1 MYVAVVPNRGS
12 PPAILLRESYREAGK
27 TKNRTLANL
36 SRWPAERIEQLRA
49 VLRGAKLLPAAE
61 AVEIVRALPHGHVLA
76 ALDTARHI
84 ALDTVLPRRAPQRR
98 RDLALALIVARLL
111 EPAAKLATARMLD
124 PATASHSL
132 GEMLGLGKVAAKEVY
147 AALDWLGREQPFIE
161 ATLAR
166 RHLKEGALL
175 LYDVTSTYLEGRC
188 CELAQHGYS
197 RDHRGDRPQIV
208 IGLMCAADGC
218 PVAVEVFEGNT
229 ADPVTLAAQ
238 IDKLRQR
245 FKLQR
250 VVMVGDRGVLT
261 SARIEQ
267 TLRPAG
273 LDWITALRA
282 PAIKQLA
289 AAGGPLQPSLF
300 DDRDMAEITS
310 LDYPGER
317 LVVCKNPLLAEERAR
332 KRAELLAATEKELAR
347 IAARVQRAR
356 SPLHGA
362 AAIGQ
367 AVGAVLGRR
376 HMAKHFHIGITD
388 DTFSFAQ
395 DPLSIAAEAALD
407 GIYVVR
413 TNLPAEHSDKVL
425 AVLHPP
431 SAAHARIME
440 KAGCEALFVSTGG
453 VVGAYTG
460 LADVGTATMTEC
472 VTIAGW
478 IADSISIPVIMDG
491 DTGHGGIMAVR
502 RMVRECIRAGIA
514 GIRIDDQP
522 IESKRKTQ
530 SAGVEVV
537 PLDQAIARY
546 RAAVDMKNELDPNF
560 VVMAQCY
567 ARDASDGTLEDTIAR
582 LLAYRDEA
590 GVDWVQF
597 ESPHSVDEIRAAR
610 AAVTWPFSFMK
621 GKLGR
626 YLDLDEHL
634 ALGVTIAWYPG
645 FTHHVTWAVLWDFMT
660 AFQSGGVKA
669 WDAFV
674 ESRRDRPY
682 PLPEVPDDGEGSEKQ
697 RVLEKRYFSSGDR
710 RR

>member
-12 PPAILLRESYREAGK
+12 PPAILLRESYRQAGK

-49 VLRGAKLLPAAE
+49 VLRGDKLLPAAE

-76 ALDTARHI
+76 ALGTARRL
-84 ALDTVLPRRAPQRR
+84 ALDAVLPRRAPQRR

-124 PATASHSL
+124 SATASHSL

-161 ATLAR
+161 AQLAR

-197 RDHRGDRPQIV
+197 RDHRSDRPQIV

-229 ADPVTLAAQ
+229 ADPVTLSAQ
-238 IDKLRQR
+238 IDKLKQR
-245 FKLQR
+245 FQLQR
-250 VVMVGDRGVLT
+250 VVMVGDRGLLT

-289 AAGGPLQPSLF
+289 VAGGPLQPSLF

-310 LDYPGER
+310 PDYPGER

-332 KRAELLAATEKELAR
+332 KRAELLAVTEKELAR

-356 SPLHGA
+356 SPLRGA

-376 HMAKHFHIGITD
+376 HMAKHFQISITD

-395 DPLSIAAEAALD
+395 TPLSIVAEAALD

-413 TNLPAEHSDKVL
+413 TNLPA
-425 AVLHPP
+425 
-431 SAAHARIME
+431 
-440 KAGCEALFVSTGG
+440 
-453 VVGAYTG
+453 
-460 LADVGTATMTEC
+460 
-472 VTIAGW
+472 
-478 IADSISIPVIMDG
+478 
-491 DTGHGGIMAVR
+491 
-502 RMVRECIRAGIA
+502 
-514 GIRIDDQP
+514 
-522 IESKRKTQ
+522 TQ
-530 SAGVEVV
+530 SDAAATVRAYKSLSGVEHAFRSLKTVDLELRPV
-537 PLDQAIARY
+537 FHWTAPRV
-546 RAAVDMKNELDPNF
+546 RAHVLLCM
-560 VVMAQCY
+560 
-567 ARDASDGTLEDTIAR
+567 
-582 LLAYRDEA
+582 LAYYLQWHMRRSLAPMLFDEP
-590 GVDWVQF
+590 D
-597 ESPHSVDEIRAAR
+597 PAAR
-610 AAVTWPFSFMK
+610 EAQRTSPVAKAEPSPAAQRKAARKRTEPVDGEPLPVHSFHTLL
-621 GKLGR
+621 GDLATLTRNVVRLGR
-626 YLDLDEHL
+626 DRLTAILATPTPTQHRALDL
-634 ALGVTIAWYPG
+634 LGVTLA
-645 FTHHVTWAVLWDFMT
+645 A
-660 AFQSGGVKA
+660 
-669 WDAFV
+669 
-674 ESRRDRPY
+674 
-682 PLPEVPDDGEGSEKQ
+682 
-697 RVLEKRYFSSGDR
+697 
-710 RR
+710 

>member
-1 MYVAVVPNRGS
+1 MYVAVIPNRGS

-49 VLRGAKLLPAAE
+49 VLRGDKLLPAAE

-76 ALDTARHI
+76 ALGTARRI
-84 ALDTVLPRRAPQRR
+84 ALDALLPRRAPQRR
-98 RDLALALIVARLL
+98 GPSAHGLDPWGDLALALIVARLL

-147 AALDWLGREQPFIE
+147 GALDWLGREQPFIE
-161 ATLAR
+161 AKLAR
-166 RHLKEGALL
+166 RHLQDGALL

-218 PVAVEVFEGNT
+218 PVAIEVFEGNT
-229 ADPVTLAAQ
+229 ADPMTLSSQ
-238 IDKLRQR
+238 IDKLKQR

-250 VVMVGDRGVLT
+250 VVMVGDRGLLT

-300 DDRDMAEITS
+300 DNRDPRSRVEGVPGQDRDMAEVTS
-310 LDYPGER
+310 PDYPGER

-332 KRAELLAATEKELAR
+332 KRAELLAATENELAR

-356 SPLHGA
+356 SPLRGA

-376 HMAKHFHIGITD
+376 HMAKHFHISIAD
-388 DTFSFAQ
+388 DAFSFAQ
-395 DPLSIAAEAALD
+395 NPLSIAAEAALD

-413 TNLPAEHSDKVL
+413 TNLPAAQSDAPTGQARGLTAHATVRAYKSLSGVEHAFRSLKTVDLELRPVFHWTAPRVRAHVLLCMLAYYLQWHMRQRLAAMLFDEPDPAMRDAQRTSPVAKAEPSPAAHRKAARKRTDPAKPALAKAGGEPLPVHSFHTLLGDLATLTRNVVRLGRDRLTAILATPTRTPHRALDLL
-425 AVLHPP
+425 AVTPTP
-431 SAAHARIME
+431 
-440 KAGCEALFVSTGG
+440 
-453 VVGAYTG
+453 
-460 LADVGTATMTEC
+460 
-472 VTIAGW
+472 
-478 IADSISIPVIMDG
+478 
-491 DTGHGGIMAVR
+491 
-502 RMVRECIRAGIA
+502 
-514 GIRIDDQP
+514 
-522 IESKRKTQ
+522 
-530 SAGVEVV
+530 
-537 PLDQAIARY
+537 
-546 RAAVDMKNELDPNF
+546 
-560 VVMAQCY
+560 
-567 ARDASDGTLEDTIAR
+567 
-582 LLAYRDEA
+582 
-590 GVDWVQF
+590 
-597 ESPHSVDEIRAAR
+597 
-610 AAVTWPFSFMK
+610 
-621 GKLGR
+621 
-626 YLDLDEHL
+626 
-634 ALGVTIAWYPG
+634 
-645 FTHHVTWAVLWDFMT
+645 
-660 AFQSGGVKA
+660 
-669 WDAFV
+669 
-674 ESRRDRPY
+674 
-682 PLPEVPDDGEGSEKQ
+682 
-697 RVLEKRYFSSGDR
+697 
-710 RR
+710 